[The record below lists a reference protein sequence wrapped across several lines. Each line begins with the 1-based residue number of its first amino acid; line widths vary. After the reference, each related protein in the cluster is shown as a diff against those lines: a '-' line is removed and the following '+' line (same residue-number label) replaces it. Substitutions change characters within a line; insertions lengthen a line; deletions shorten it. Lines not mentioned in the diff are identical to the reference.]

1 MIGLCC
7 CTGCSLVA
15 ASRGHAPVAVH
26 GLLIVV
32 ASLVVEHGLQNV
44 QASAGAAQGLGGCSS
59 GALKHRL
66 NSYGAWAQLLCN
78 MWDLPRPEIEPV
90 SPALAGRFLTTG
102 PPGKSRR
109 KDFENTT

>member
-1 MIGLCC
+1 MSF
-7 CTGCSLVA
+7 SLVA
-15 ASRGHAPVAVH
+15 ASRGCALVVVH
-26 GLLIVV
+26 RLLIVV

-78 MWDLPRPEIEPV
+78 MWDLPRPEIEPM
-90 SPALAGRFLTTG
+90 SSALAGGFFTTEPPEKPLKFLAEG
-102 PPGKSRR
+102 
-109 KDFENTT
+109 NNN